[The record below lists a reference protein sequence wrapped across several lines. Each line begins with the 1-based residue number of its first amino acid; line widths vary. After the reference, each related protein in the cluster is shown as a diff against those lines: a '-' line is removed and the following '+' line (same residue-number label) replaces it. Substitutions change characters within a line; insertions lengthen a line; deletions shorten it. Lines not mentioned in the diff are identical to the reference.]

1 MPPKKDEVYL
11 TKPQVQTLCE
21 LYHEEEHL
29 WNVQSPFYFKKEKR
43 TLGRTATLERIK
55 DRMQNEHEDLP
66 NFTSKSLI

>member
-29 WNVQSPFYFKKEKR
+29 WNVQSPFYFKKEKKS
-43 TLGRTATLERIK
+43 AALERIK
-55 DRMQNEHEDLP
+55 VRMQNEHEDLP